1 VRRAPLG
8 PVLLALVLRIVAVL
22 ATDRVVV
29 DVERYQRVA
38 AHLLDVSAN
47 PYETRRLYPYPP
59 PWAVAEAAA
68 EWLSRRGVGSFPVNI
83 KLPVLA
89 ADLLLVAVLAAAA
102 GAGRASPLAPW
113 LYAVHPVS
121 LLVGGV
127 HGQFDAI
134 PLLFLLLATEA
145 LRRGR
150 RDASALALAAAIAT
164 KSFPVLA
171 LPFLAL
177 GTRESWRSAARYA
190 ALALGPGAALVLPFA
205 IADFGALQR
214 ELLAYGGIADFGWT
228 GVLRGVEWLA
238 TGALPRAEARFWPV
252 AAFVSKALFLAA
264 WAGLVVAV
272 RSERLRLGVERAI
285 LATMLAFSTLYGLQS
300 AQYLLWAVPFGL
312 LRAGTPGQWRGRT
325 GRSTEATNSSP
336 QRASVG
342 PGEDPRGDE
351 HRMPGREAGGTT
363 DSLGPVP
370 PESLGMTGPMIA
382 GAVLHAVAA
391 TAGLVGFYLF
401 LAPRTLFPAPLG
413 GGAAVL
419 AGRLWLGGAAA
430 TLGASGLWLA
440 TALREGRDS
449 GLRAATDASERP
461 SISPSR

>member
-1 VRRAPLG
+1 
-8 PVLLALVLRIVAVL
+8 VLRIVAVL

-38 AHLLDVSAN
+38 AHLLDVSGN

-59 PWAVAEAAA
+59 PWAGAEAVA

-89 ADLLLVAVLAAAA
+89 ADLLLVAVLASAA

-171 LPFLAL
+171 LPFLAF
-177 GTRESWRSAARYA
+177 GRRESWRSAARYA
-190 ALALGPGAALVLPFA
+190 ALALGPGAALLLPFA
-205 IADFGALQR
+205 IADFGALRR

-228 GVLRGVEWLA
+228 GVLRGIEWLA

-252 AAFVSKALFLAA
+252 ASFVSKGLFLAA

-272 RSERLRLGVERAI
+272 RKERLRLGVERAI
-285 LATMLAFSTLYGLQS
+285 LATMLAFSVLYGLQS

-312 LRAGTPGQWRGRT
+312 LWAGKP
-325 GRSTEATNSSP
+325 
-336 QRASVG
+336 G
-342 PGEDPRGDE
+342 PGTV
-351 HRMPGREAGGTT
+351 ATT
-363 DSLGPVP
+363 LA
-370 PESLGMTGPMIA
+370 GPMFA
-382 GAVLHAVAA
+382 LHAAAA

-401 LAPRTLFPAPLG
+401 LAPRTLFPTPLE
-413 GGAAVL
+413 GGAAAL
-419 AGRLWLGGAAA
+419 AGRLWLGGAAS
-430 TLGASGLWLA
+430 TLAASGFWLA
-440 TALREGRDS
+440 TVLREGSDS
-449 GLRAATDASERP
+449 GLRAATDARKRP